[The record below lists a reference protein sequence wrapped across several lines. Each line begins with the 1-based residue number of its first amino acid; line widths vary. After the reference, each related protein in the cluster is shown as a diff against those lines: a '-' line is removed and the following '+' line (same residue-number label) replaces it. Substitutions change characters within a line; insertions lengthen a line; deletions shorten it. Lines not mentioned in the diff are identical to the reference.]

1 LSIRAGGWNIL
12 GRAIGLPADAV
23 VSALGEPVARRLT
36 GEDLWLVFEAPGR
49 RLRVR
54 CDVAREGAEVT
65 SWTLSFDAGP
75 RSLREATEP
84 LGLWPQVAPDIA
96 AELYEGSPILRAVA
110 AEGRMHSLTVSV
122 EDGRIHKVTLFDEP
136 PEWL

>member
-1 LSIRAGGWNIL
+1 MSIQGEGWEIL
-12 GRAIGLPADAV
+12 GRAIGLPAADV
-23 VSALGEPVARRLT
+23 VSALGEPVARRQT

-54 CDVAREGAEVT
+54 CDAVREEAAVA

-75 RSLREATEP
+75 SSLQEAAEM
-84 LGLWPQVAPDIA
+84 LGLWPQAAPDIP
-96 AELYEGSPILRAVA
+96 AELYEGSPILRAVK
-110 AEGRMHSLTVSV
+110 AEGRTHSLTVSV
-122 EDGRIHKVTLFDEP
+122 KRGRIHKVTLFDEP